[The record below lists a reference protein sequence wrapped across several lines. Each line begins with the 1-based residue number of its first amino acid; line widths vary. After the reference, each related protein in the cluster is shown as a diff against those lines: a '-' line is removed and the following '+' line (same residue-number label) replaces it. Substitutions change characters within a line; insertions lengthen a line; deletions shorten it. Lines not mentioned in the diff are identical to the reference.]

1 MQAPDF
7 DVRGDPPTVGS
18 ALREWTAQLAR
29 CGVEGAGSDVRRLL
43 GAALDIPAARVLS
56 QPERVL
62 TPAEIATLT
71 LHVARRARRE
81 PVSRILGRRDFYGRT
96 FMISPATLDPR
107 PESETLIEAAIG
119 LVREEG
125 WAQRGL
131 RILDIGTGSGCL
143 LLTLLA
149 GLDGASGTGT
159 DVSEAALAVAR
170 ANAGHLG
177 VADRA
182 SWLAADALES
192 VPGPFHMLVS
202 NPPYV
207 RSDDIAQLEPEV
219 RNFDPAVALDGG
231 VDGLAV
237 YQCLAPTV
245 ASVVPDGWVVMEVG
259 YDQADAVAS
268 ILADGIGRESLGDL
282 RVYRDVAGER
292 RCVAV
297 RTRTG
302 ARA

>member
-1 MQAPDF
+1 MRVPDF
-7 DVRGDPPTVGS
+7 GMGGDRPTVGS

-29 CGVEGAGSDVRRLL
+29 CGVDGAGADVRRLL
-43 GAALDIPAARVLS
+43 AAALDIPAARVLS
-56 QPERVL
+56 EPERVL
-62 TPAEIATLT
+62 TPAELATLT
-71 LHVARRARRE
+71 RYVARRARRE

-107 PESETLIEAAIG
+107 PESETLIEATIG

-125 WAQRGL
+125 WAERDL
-131 RILDIGTGSGCL
+131 RILDMGTGSGCL
-143 LLTLLA
+143 LITLLA
-149 GLDGASGTGT
+149 ELEGASGTGT

-170 ANAGHLG
+170 ANAEHLG

-182 SWLAADALES
+182 SWLAADALET
-192 VPGPFHMLVS
+192 VPGPFHILVS

-219 RNFDPAVALDGG
+219 CSFDPAVALDGG
-231 VDGLAV
+231 ADGLAV
-237 YQCLAPTV
+237 YQRLAPRV

-259 YDQADAVAS
+259 HDQADAVAS
-268 ILADGIGRESLGDL
+268 ILADGIGRASLGDL
-282 RVYRDVAGER
+282 RVYRDVAGKR

-297 RTRTG
+297 R
-302 ARA
+302 ARAGGRA